1 MSKKGKRT
9 PFKDYEQPTE
19 NEYQV
24 NYTRITH
31 LQLICM
37 NELSNSAFRLYI
49 MMKDY
54 AKGDSEF
61 TYPHKIFKTIFSNQG
76 FINARTELIEK
87 GYLEEFVSNRTVRKQ
102 NTYRFSSKWR
112 EYNKD
117 MIREVIERERES
129 VLRKE

>member
-1 MSKKGKRT
+1 MSKSKKRT
-9 PFKDYEQPTE
+9 PFKDFERPTE

-31 LQLICM
+31 LQLVCM

-54 AKGDSEF
+54 AKSDTEF
-61 TYPHKIFKTIFSNQG
+61 TYPHSIFKVIFSNQG

-87 GYLEEFVSNRTVRKQ
+87 GYLETFVSHKTVRKE
-102 NTYRFSSKWR
+102 NKYRFSSKWR
-112 EYNKD
+112 ERNKD
-117 MIREVIERERES
+117 KI
-129 VLRKE
+129 KETIQSEKEKKP